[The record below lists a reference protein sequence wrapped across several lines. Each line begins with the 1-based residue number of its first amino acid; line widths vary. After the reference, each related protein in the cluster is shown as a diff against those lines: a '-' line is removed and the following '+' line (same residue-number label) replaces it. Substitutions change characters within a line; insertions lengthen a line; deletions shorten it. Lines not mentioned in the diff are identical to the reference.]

1 MLSLHQYQKLR
12 AKGEDEVKSNDLR
25 PRDLGKPCDQL
36 IQLNDLMP
44 LSSPYDE
51 PGMEPDFP
59 EVKPEWKE
67 KYCTSLDGCVGLDTL
82 QRPQSEAEEQEFVQK
97 FLSGLEKVFSDAN
110 SGVLQPL
117 EMAFEYCAKC
127 NTCSDACHIYKAS
140 GDNELYRPIFRA
152 DAFRK
157 IYNNYF
163 SSGGKLKRKFIGAD
177 MEVNWETVAR
187 LGELSYRCNLCRRCA
202 QTCPLGLDNSLFAKE
217 IRKIFSQEMGIAPTP
232 LHNKGTELQ
241 LKTGSSTGIGKAAFL
256 DMVEFLEEDIEDR
269 IGRKIKIPVDKQGA
283 DILLIHNAG
292 EFVAWPENPAAFAI
306 LFDEAGVDWTLSSEM
321 MGYDSVNYGI
331 WYDDFQAKKIVK
343 EQMEAAKSLG
353 VNRIV
358 IGECGH
364 AHKAAGIVADRML
377 SWEDKIPVESFLP
390 IMWDLVRSQ
399 RLKFDPSKNDFPV
412 TLHDPCNMVRQMGI
426 VQPQR
431 DILKVIAPQFR
442 EMTPHGVDNYCCGG
456 GSGFAIMNSHNF
468 GVFRDKVSA
477 RMKFDQILRAFPESI
492 ADSSKPKY
500 VCAPCSNCKGS
511 IREILKYYKTTGK
524 FNVHYGGIV
533 ELMVNALVSIDVP
546 YLEFLE

>member
-25 PRDLGKPCDQL
+25 PKDLGKPCDQL
-36 IQLNDLMP
+36 IQLDDLMP
-44 LSSPYDE
+44 LSSPYDK

-152 DAFRK
+152 DEFRK

-241 LKTGSSTGIGKAAFL
+241 LKLVHLRNSKAAFL

-269 IGRKIKIPVDKQGA
+269 IGRRSRFQWINRVRIFYLSIMQGN
-283 DILLIHNAG
+283 L
-292 EFVAWPENPAAFAI
+292 
-306 LFDEAGVDWTLSSEM
+306 
-321 MGYDSVNYGI
+321 
-331 WYDDFQAKKIVK
+331 
-343 EQMEAAKSLG
+343 
-353 VNRIV
+353 
-358 IGECGH
+358 
-364 AHKAAGIVADRML
+364 
-377 SWEDKIPVESFLP
+377 
-390 IMWDLVRSQ
+390 
-399 RLKFDPSKNDFPV
+399 
-412 TLHDPCNMVRQMGI
+412 
-426 VQPQR
+426 
-431 DILKVIAPQFR
+431 
-442 EMTPHGVDNYCCGG
+442 
-456 GSGFAIMNSHNF
+456 
-468 GVFRDKVSA
+468 
-477 RMKFDQILRAFPESI
+477 
-492 ADSSKPKY
+492 
-500 VCAPCSNCKGS
+500 
-511 IREILKYYKTTGK
+511 
-524 FNVHYGGIV
+524 
-533 ELMVNALVSIDVP
+533 
-546 YLEFLE
+546 